1 MGVPSGWPRS
11 PRPGCQDSWQAPAA
25 LRTPGGQSLGR
36 GLIPRRPPST
46 HSYSLGKPPL
56 AIKCQAAQL
65 STTGSSCLADSA
77 RGIHKQARME
87 EGWLTRRPPAIPR
100 RGPRGPTCFPGGGRA
115 ARGEAEG
122 EASELAAPWSP
133 PPPGLSSRPLEA
145 PPGADPPAAATH
157 TAARRRT
164 RATPPPAPGSP
175 EGPVGPQ
182 PPPRPP
188 RAGTFLLGLHGVLTE
203 TQTDPGFR
211 ARLLG

>member
-1 MGVPSGWPRS
+1 MVNEAAACHPTQRPTGTHLLPRRRKGS
-11 PRPGCQDSWQAPAA
+11 E
-25 LRTPGGQSLGR
+25 GGGGGR
-36 GLIPRRPPST
+36 GLR
-46 HSYSLGKPPL
+46 
-56 AIKCQAAQL
+56 
-65 STTGSSCLADSA
+65 A
-77 RGIHKQARME
+77 RGSLE
-87 EGWLTRRPPAIPR
+87 
-100 RGPRGPTCFPGGGRA
+100 
-115 ARGEAEG
+115 
-122 EASELAAPWSP
+122 P

-157 TAARRRT
+157 TAACRRT